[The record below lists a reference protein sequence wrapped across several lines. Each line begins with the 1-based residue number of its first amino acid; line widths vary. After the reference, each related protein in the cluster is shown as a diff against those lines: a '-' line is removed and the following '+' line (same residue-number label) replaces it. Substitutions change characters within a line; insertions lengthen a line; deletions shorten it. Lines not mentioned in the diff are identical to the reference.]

1 MTYDYTHEGDQ
12 VNELS
17 VMLDTLTP
25 EEAQAAL
32 AAIEETR
39 HNEELAQIQKR
50 LDWFNNAL
58 TPILQEFTELNSA
71 RLEIANTEDTI
82 EATISNK
89 EGFYIADSNRFFRA
103 ILSAATV
110 LSVSC
115 HDGQA
120 ELVLTFNLNDWD

>member
-82 EATISNK
+82 EANW
-89 EGFYIADSNRFFRA
+89 
-103 ILSAATV
+103 
-110 LSVSC
+110 C
-115 HDGQA
+115 
-120 ELVLTFNLNDWD
+120 